1 MSRAHPHPH
10 RSVALTE
17 AGLAAIARDLD
28 RARLPPGQGMVR
40 LHLAITPAGLAAMA
54 EFERAEMEAAS

>member
-28 RARLPPGQGMVR
+28 RARLPGQGMVR